1 MCFLSEHNKLLCS
14 GITNVEAAGEGLS
27 QKCHCTSVLCG
38 SRCLHNGGITC
49 TIVHRNVQYSVG
61 TNRKIIVRYSGLY
74 EHGLFLDTRSSSA
87 VPTAFQWSCILR
99 RVTSF
104 RPFEEVCFVVQDGS
118 PILQGK
124 FVFIVNIVHCGQNA
138 KLRVFPAFYR
148 SRRFI
153 NYVAYIHPGSILC

>member
-1 MCFLSEHNKLLCS
+1 LCSLREHNKLLCS
-14 GITNVEAAGEGLS
+14 GITDVEAAGEGLS
-27 QKCHCTSVLCG
+27 QKCHCLSVLCG
-38 SRCLHNGGITC
+38 SRCLHNGGSTC
-49 TIVHRNVQYSVG
+49 TIVHSSVQYTVG
-61 TNRKIIVRYSGLY
+61 TNRNIIMRYCGLY
-74 EHGLFLDTRSSSA
+74 EHVLFFGHRSSSA

-104 RPFEEVCFVVQDGS
+104 RRFEEAWVVQDGS

-138 KLRVFPAFYR
+138 KLRAFPAFYR

-153 NYVAYIHPGSILC
+153 KYVAHTHPGSIFC